1 VTQVIRNA
9 GGAAG
14 NTPGMTTK
22 KLTMA
27 LSAAAAIGLLA
38 AGSGIALA
46 ANPVASTAVAATGD
60 AKTAQ
65 ECVQADGTV
74 PDPATWRPAAKITVD
89 AHHGFLVIRNDKQAA
104 ICIVHDGH
112 GTGIMGGVET
122 RHVYGNLTAARPFDY
137 LSSMNYPG
145 ESIHFGIT
153 TGDVKSVSL
162 VGPDNS
168 VRAADVKDGAFVVR
182 TPFAEDSNQPT
193 TNHVRVTLTNG
204 RTVTGPFR
212 G

>member
-1 VTQVIRNA
+1 
-9 GGAAG
+9 
-14 NTPGMTTK
+14 MTTK

-46 ANPVASTAVAATGD
+46 SNSSTSTTIAATGD

-65 ECVQADGTV
+65 ECLRADGTV
-74 PDPATWRPAAKITVD
+74 PDPAAWRPAAKITVD
-89 AHHGFLVIRNDKQAA
+89 AHHGFLAIRNDRQAA
-104 ICIVHDGH
+104 VCVVEDGH
-112 GTGIMGGVET
+112 GTGILGGVGT
-122 RHVYGNLTAARPFDY
+122 QHGYGKLTAARPFDY

-145 ESIHFGIT
+145 ESIHFGIAAA
-153 TGDVKSVSL
+153 DVTSVSL
-162 VGPDNS
+162 VGPDN
-168 VRAADVKDGAFVVR
+168 VVHKATVKDGTFIVR

>member
-1 VTQVIRNA
+1 
-9 GGAAG
+9 
-14 NTPGMTTK
+14 MTTT

-46 ANPVASTAVAATGD
+46 ADPGTGTTIAATGD

-65 ECVQADGTV
+65 ECVQADGHV
-74 PDPATWRPAAKITVD
+74 PDPTTWRPAARITVD
-89 AHHGFLVIRNDKQAA
+89 ARHGFLVIRNDKLAA
-104 ICIVHDGH
+104 ICTVEDGH

-122 RHVYGNLTAARPFDY
+122 RHVYGKLTAARPFDY
-137 LSSMNYPG
+137 LSSMNYLADKTHPA

-153 TGDVKSVSL
+153 TADVKSVSL
-162 VGPDNS
+162 VGPDKS
-168 VRAADVKDGAFVVR
+168 VRDADVKDGTFVVR
-182 TPFAEDSNQPT
+182 TPFGEDSDQAT

-204 RTVTGPFR
+204 QVITGPFR